1 MPSMLQ
7 LTGLV
12 HASSQGRSP
21 SSSSRPGCGPGR
33 RQLGTRHRTPVRLL
47 LGPVSP
53 DSPSHLDL
61 RVAGP
66 GVWPG
71 GAGGRRQLGTR
82 HRTPA
87 WLRLG
92 SASGPAGQASAAVD
106 PQVRRAVSTAAARIG
121 SRLTARWSLDRGN
134 GGPADSWTFQPGRP
148 ATRDFHHPEPL
159 TSSKSWIMKVKFLMS
174 QVSSVNRFYRIRH
187 SPISNLYF
195 HHFHECK
202 ILNNLNRLSNLH
214 KTIWNV

>member
-1 MPSMLQ
+1 MAR
-7 LTGLV
+7 G
-12 HASSQGRSP
+12 G
-21 SSSSRPGCGPGR
+21 
-33 RQLGTRHRTPVRLL
+33 
-47 LGPVSP
+47 
-53 DSPSHLDL
+53 
-61 RVAGP
+61 
-66 GVWPG
+66 G
-71 GAGGRRQLGTR
+71 GAAAAGNE
-82 HRTPA
+82 TPD
-87 WLRLG
+87 
-92 SASGPAGQASAAVD
+92 AGLASARISFG
-106 PQVRRAVSTAAARIG
+106 PRRSGERRGVRRAVSTAAARIG